1 MANFIR
7 TTDKETANTLLSLGF
22 EQIPDTS
29 GCYLFINKDTVCF
42 DKESMPEHCV
52 YTNVLFMDGGDK
64 G

>member
-7 TTDKETANTLLSLGF
+7 TTDKETADTLLSLGF
-22 EQIPDTS
+22 ELISDSQ
-29 GCYLFINKDTVCF
+29 GYLFLNKDTVCF
-42 DKESMPEHCV
+42 DKNSMPKHCV